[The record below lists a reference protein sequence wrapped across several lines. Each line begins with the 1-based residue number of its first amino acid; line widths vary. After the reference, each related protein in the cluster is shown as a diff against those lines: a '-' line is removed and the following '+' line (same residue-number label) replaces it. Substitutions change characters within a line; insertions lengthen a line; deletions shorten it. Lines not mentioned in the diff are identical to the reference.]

1 MRGLPWV
8 LIRTDNKLGDV
19 MNDNEMAKSIIE
31 SYKLVALEELLN
43 RHKADPERRSLVE
56 HVDMLRAELEG
67 GDDIMKARVQ
77 VKTISAR
84 LLGIKIPDTSIG
96 GSPFYILLTENKI
109 RKGWQVALVDAMA
122 YYATESRALMAQEG
136 EYYAALNKAIVYLE
150 SLILMTGGESH
161 ANA

>member
-1 MRGLPWV
+1 
-8 LIRTDNKLGDV
+8 
-19 MNDNEMAKSIIE
+19 
-31 SYKLVALEELLN
+31 
-43 RHKADPERRSLVE
+43 
-56 HVDMLRAELEG
+56 
-67 GDDIMKARVQ
+67 MKPRIQ
-77 VKTISAR
+77 VKTIGAH
-84 LLGIKIPDTSIG
+84 LLGLKVPDTSING
-96 GSPFYILLTENKI
+96 TPFYILLTEDQI